1 MTNSISLKALS
12 MWFCAALFYG
22 FQFILRVSPGVMA
35 EDLMINLGIDACA
48 LGTLIS
54 VYYIGYSGMQIPA
67 GILIDKFGVRSP
79 LSIACFLCLFGCI
92 VFSLSDNLYFLAIGR
107 FFIGVGSA
115 FGLLSCI
122 KIASIWIHPKY
133 LTLFVGLA
141 LIVGTTGA
149 VSGNYPLSLMIK
161 AYDWRTVN
169 IILGIL
175 SLVLGLLSWFI
186 IADNREGEK
195 SIHISK
201 EPLLI
206 SLKEIVVK
214 PQTWVFGIYGMMM
227 YAPLSGFGDLW
238 GIPFVMKVYNLD
250 KTEASKALSYFYIG
264 VGVGSPLWSLI
275 LTYLK
280 SYKGTMVLSAVTA
293 FLSMTYIIYYSPE
306 SYTIALVLY
315 FMAGLACAGQFV
327 AFGGV
332 ADINDRH
339 RTATASGF
347 HNMLCMISGVVLQPL
362 IGKLLVISSCTN
374 DVENNIVYSVK
385 DFYFGLAT
393 MPIATFVAIVS
404 VFFIKE
410 VYNPYILKSK

>member
-1 MTNSISLKALS
+1 MTQYISTKALF
-12 MWFCAALFYG
+12 MWVCAALFYG

-35 EDLMINLGIDACA
+35 DDLMLSLGVDACA

-67 GILIDKFGVRSP
+67 GILIDKFGVRNP
-79 LSIACFLCLFGCI
+79 LSIACLLCFLGCI
-92 VFSLSDNLYFLAIGR
+92 IFSASDNLYLLATGR
-107 FFIGVGSA
+107 FFIGIGSA

-122 KIASIWIHPKY
+122 KIASIWIHPKF

-149 VSGNYPLSLMIK
+149 VSGNYPLSLMIE
-161 AYDWRTVN
+161 ALDWRTVN
-169 IILGIL
+169 VILGCI
-175 SLVLGLLSWFI
+175 SLAIAAASWFI
-186 IADNREGEK
+186 IVDSQSSEK

-201 EPLLI
+201 EPLLF
-206 SLKEIVVK
+206 SLKAIIVK

-238 GIPFVMKVYNLD
+238 GIPFVMKVYSLD
-250 KTEASKALSYFYIG
+250 KSEASKALSYFYIG
-264 VGVGSPLWSLI
+264 VGVGSPVWSII
-275 LTYLK
+275 LTYFQ
-280 SYKGTMVLSAVTA
+280 SYKKTMFLSALGA
-293 FLSMTYIIYYSPE
+293 FCSMTYIIYMAPE
-306 SYTIALVLY
+306 SYMVALWLYTIA
-315 FMAGLACAGQFV
+315 GLMCAGQFV

-332 ADINDRH
+332 ADINERY

-347 HNMLCMISGVVLQPL
+347 HNMLCMISGVILQPL
-362 IGKLLVISSCTN
+362 IGKLLVVSSCTR
-374 DVENNIVYSVK
+374 DLDNNIVYSVN

-393 MPIATFVAIVS
+393 MPIATFVAVMS

-410 VYNPYILKSK
+410 VYNPYTSKA